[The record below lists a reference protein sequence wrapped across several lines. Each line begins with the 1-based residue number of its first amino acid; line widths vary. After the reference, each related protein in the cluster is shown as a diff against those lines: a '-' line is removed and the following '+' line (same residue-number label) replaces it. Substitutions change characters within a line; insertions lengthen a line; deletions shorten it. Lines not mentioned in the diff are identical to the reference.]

1 MTGVNTGHQP
11 STTSH
16 QYQVIRR
23 NIWFKTLTLILVEA
37 GIVFSFVLLGLYIRF
52 PDHFNS
58 ILFDQRGIYKI
69 ALPMAVSQII
79 FYLFD
84 LYDIAKPR
92 LRRELLTDLFQA
104 AGTVLTVLG
113 GIFALRPTLLLGY
126 LQEADGNVQVRYGN
140 GIPVVAL
147 ILALLLMICWRLG
160 IHWLMRNPL
169 LGDRLLIIG
178 TDKLATEVAHEAML
192 RRDLGYKV
200 AGYISE
206 DHKLVGTS
214 LVSQSI
220 SPDFGNTTFSRDV
233 LGTVGDLNRIV
244 EEEKIDR
251 VVVALQDRRGHMP
264 VDQLLKIR
272 LQGQAAIEEGTALY
286 EKLTG
291 KISVEMLRPSWIIF
305 SAGGKRGTLSGF
317 IRRLFNLVMA
327 TVGILLSLPLAI
339 FAAIAIKL
347 DSPGPVFYTQERVG
361 KNGRTF
367 KIIKFRSM
375 RQDAEKGGAQ
385 WATERDP
392 RITRIGNFLRKTRID
407 EIPQFIN
414 ILRGDMSFVGPRA
427 ERPIFVAQLSE
438 QIPFFDQRHL
448 VEPGLTGWAQ
458 VNYGYGASVE
468 DSMQKLQYDLYYIK
482 NVSLLFDI
490 WIMFKTIKVVMFGYG
505 R

>member
-1 MTGVNTGHQP
+1 M
-11 STTSH
+11 
-16 QYQVIRR
+16 IRQ
-23 NIWFKTLTLILVEA
+23 NVWLKISILFLVEA
-37 GIVFSFVLLGLYIRF
+37 GIIFSFATLGLYFRF
-52 PDHFNS
+52 PEHFNS
-58 ILFDQRGIYKI
+58 IFFDQRGIYKI

-84 LYDIAKPR
+84 LYNVSKPR

-104 AGTVLTVLG
+104 VGTVLIVLG

-126 LQEADGNVQVRYGN
+126 LQESDGDAAIRYGN
-140 GIPVVAL
+140 GVPVMAL
-147 ILALLLMICWRLG
+147 MMALSVMIVWRFG
-160 IHWLMRNPL
+160 IHWVMRHPF
-169 LGDRLLIIG
+169 LGDHLLIVG
-178 TDKLATEVAHEAML
+178 TDKLALDVAHEAML

-200 AGYISE
+200 SGYISE
-206 DHKLVGTS
+206 DPKLIGTE
-214 LVSQSI
+214 LVSHSD
-220 SPDFGNTTFSRDV
+220 SPETGKVAFSRKV
-233 LGTVGDLNRIV
+233 LGAVGDLTRIV

-251 VVVALQDRRGHMP
+251 VVVALQDRRGHLP
-264 VDQLLKIR
+264 VDQLLEIR
-272 LQGQAAIEEGTALY
+272 LQNQAAIEEGTALY

-305 SAGGKRGTLSGF
+305 SGGGKRSTVWGF
-317 IRRLFNLVMA
+317 IRRLFNLFMA
-327 TVGILLSLPLAI
+327 MVGTLLSLPIALL
-339 FAAIAIKL
+339 AAIAIKL
-347 DSPGPVFYTQERVG
+347 DSPGPIFYTQERVG

-375 RQDAEKGGAQ
+375 RQDAEKGGVAQ
-385 WATERDP
+385 WAAKRDP
-392 RITRIGNFLRKTRID
+392 RITRIGNFLRKTRVD

-427 ERPIFVAQLSE
+427 ERPVFVEQLSE
-438 QIPFFDQRHL
+438 QIPFYSQRHL

-490 WIMFKTIKVVMFGYG
+490 WIMFKTIKVVLFGYG

>member
-1 MTGVNTGHQP
+1 M
-11 STTSH
+11 
-16 QYQVIRR
+16 IRQ
-23 NIWFKTLTLILVEA
+23 NIWLKTLTLVLVES
-37 GIVFSFVLLGLYIRF
+37 GIVFSFVTLGLYLRF
-52 PDHFNS
+52 PDHFSS
-58 ILFDQRGIYKI
+58 IFFDQRGIYKI
-69 ALPMAVSQII
+69 ALPMSVGQII

-84 LYDIAKPR
+84 LYDVSKPR

-104 AGTVLTVLG
+104 VGAVLISLG
-113 GIFALRPTLLLGY
+113 AIFMLRPTLLLGY
-126 LQEADGNVQVRYGN
+126 LQETEGSLPVRYGN
-140 GIPVVAL
+140 GVPVIAL
-147 ILALLLMICWRLG
+147 ILALALMTVWRLV

-169 LGDRLLIIG
+169 LGDRILIVG
-178 TDKLATEVAHEAML
+178 TDRLAVDVAHEAML

-206 DHKLVGTS
+206 DPKLVGTS
-214 LVSQSI
+214 IISESN
-220 SPDFGNTTFSRDV
+220 SPDFGQTAFSREV
-233 LGTVGDLNRIV
+233 LGVVGDLNRIV
-244 EEEKIDR
+244 HDEKIDR
-251 VVVALQDRRGHMP
+251 VVIALQDRRGHMP
-264 VDQLLKIR
+264 VDQLLKLR

-305 SAGGKRGTLSGF
+305 SGGGKRSSLTGF
-317 IRRLFNLVMA
+317 IRRVFNMVIA
-327 TVGILLSLPLAI
+327 TVGVVLSLPLAV

-347 DSPGPVFYTQERVG
+347 DSPGPIFYTQERVG

-375 RQDAEKGGAQ
+375 GQDAEKGGVAQ
-385 WATERDP
+385 WAAQRDP
-392 RITRIGNFLRKTRID
+392 RITRIGNLLRKTRID

-427 ERPIFVAQLSE
+427 ERPVFVEQLGE
-438 QIPFFDQRHL
+438 RIPFYPHRHL

-468 DSMQKLQYDLYYIK
+468 DAVQKLQYDLYYIK

-490 WIMFKTIKVVMFGYG
+490 WIMFKTIKVVLFGYG